1 MIISAHI
8 SHIDHSAEIGFP
20 MDDDTLDVLLSAN
33 KMPTDTTLPFLVED
47 IHFPA
52 ELSCLNGEYVNLDE
66 MNYLAKR
73 LDSFTEA
80 EMEQFGIAV
89 DKTDAKDMKD
99 LINLTFNL
107 NKFTII
113 KNVGDMAEVGREYK
127 LNREGSVPV
136 DPSFDDE
143 FAAIGRKLLGS
154 GRGIFTEHGL
164 LFIED
169 EPIEEVYDG
178 QVFPFYWYEP
188 SVVDLRLDYDGKSEM
203 VQLPDSD
210 LAIQKAIR
218 RLGAPA
224 IGFCDYECNV
234 ENPQYSCLDD
244 RFKTVLENEGAVSL
258 NALVREI
265 KSQEVDADKLE
276 AAMEMT
282 GVSTSKNIITLINH
296 LDELDLF
303 TGIENGDY
311 DEVGKQFVDHCD
323 DYKLHDDM
331 YDFFDFYEFGRFI
344 AKEYDGQFTSHGF
357 ICYSGYD
364 TMDTI
369 TNDLE
374 DEGGSMTMGGM

>member
-8 SHIDHSAEIGFP
+8 SYNDHSAEIGFP
-20 MDDDTLDVLLSAN
+20 VDDDTLDVLLSAN

-52 ELSCLNGEYVNLDE
+52 ELSCLSGEYVNLDE

-73 LDSFTEA
+73 IDSFTKA
-80 EMEQFGIAV
+80 EMEQFGVAV
-89 DKTDAKDMKD
+89 EKTDAKSLKD

-113 KNVGDMAEVGREYK
+113 KNVGDMVEVGREYK
-127 LNREGSVPV
+127 LNREGAVPV
-136 DPSFDDE
+136 DPALDDE

-154 GRGIFTEHGL
+154 GRGIFTEQGL
-164 LFIED
+164 LFTED

-188 SVVDLRLDYDGKSEM
+188 SVVVLRLDYDGKSEM
-203 VQLPDSD
+203 VQLPDSE
-210 LAIQKAIR
+210 LAIEKAIR

-224 IGFCDYECNV
+224 IGFCNYECNI

-282 GVSTSKNIITLINH
+282 GVSTSKNIITLINR

-344 AKEYDGQFTSHGF
+344 AKEYDGQFTSQGF
-357 ICYSGYD
+357 IYYSGYD
-364 TMDTI
+364 TMDVI
-369 TNDLE
+369 MNDLE
-374 DEGGSMTMGGM
+374 DEGCPMTMGGI